1 MEAQKAPKNG
11 FCISFCPD
19 IGDMSTTLL
28 CQEPLDSADTEKG
41 PEKAEARVSMV
52 FHLFSME
59 LFEHIC
65 SMYLSRRKKKCVDC
79 GHAHVEPTP
88 GF

>member
-1 MEAQKAPKNG
+1 MEAQKASKGG

-41 PEKAEARVSMV
+41 PEKAEANGFPSFFHGIVGTCLKHV
-52 FHLFSME
+52 FVKE
-59 LFEHIC
+59 
-65 SMYLSRRKKKCVDC
+65 KKKCVDC